1 MSDRYTVERIMEI
14 IAYVVGAFSQGT
26 PINKVDTSELS
37 EQGYTESEISAAL
50 SWIIERGDQSLDHQ
64 GNTNT
69 GSFRVLHGL
78 ESETISSEAWGLL
91 LSYANLGL
99 LSNEDTEQIIE
110 RAMIMGGETSVDLE
124 EIRAIIA
131 VYVMNM
137 GLDSNTGSKTLL
149 SGNESIH

>member
-37 EQGYTESEISAAL
+37 AQGYTESEISAAL
-50 SWIIERGDQSLDHQ
+50 SWIIERSDQSLDHQ
-64 GNTNT
+64 GDTNS

-78 ESETISSEAWGLL
+78 EAETISSEAWGLL

-99 LSNEDTEQIIE
+99 LSNEDVEQIIE